1 MPTFHNLNLRLTSPA
16 ALADWLASAPRPLWL
31 PTGSTYHNTYRPDA
45 ASWRGH
51 ASMRSMQ
58 KTYEGYNWDRGPHIF
73 IAVGTQDD
81 GLFVMTP
88 PWLEGIHAGACNI
101 ARFGLEVVGNFAQR
115 PMSHAQLVA
124 LSETAAVLHDWARIG
139 PDINAHRDCMPGRT
153 CPGDAAYAQKADV
166 QALLAFAQQ
175 TPTPTPAYT
184 EHSPILG
191 APRANQTS
199 VIAAIQLAH
208 AERRKQR
215 QRPQPKYPDVTSLML
230 IIGGYFDVCQPVGIN
245 TDLAIAQML
254 HETDWLCSDWCDRPR
269 RNPAGIGVNGNKQR
283 QAPDDPTGWA
293 LLPDGLWHE
302 GLSFPNWYASVPAH
316 VGRLVAYALAPE
328 ARSEAQAVLA
338 AHALAYRP
346 LPLDTQGSAPTL
358 RPLGKVHNPSGR
370 GWAQPGAVYG
380 AKIATIANTL
390 GGG

>member
-1 MPTFHNLNLRLTSPA
+1 MLTISQAYHSPNHESREGAPISLIVLHATVGSLVSARGWLTNPASKASTHYLISKQGEIYQLVSEDRAAWHAGRSLWGGLGSLAIKQQSIGIELENANDGRDPYPA
-16 ALADWLASAPRPLWL
+16 AQVDALRSLVHDLQQRHPQAQIVTHAQIAQPPGRKSDPLGFDVTLLRPRPSP
-31 PTGSTYHNTYRPDA
+31 PT
-45 ASWRGH
+45 
-51 ASMRSMQ
+51 
-58 KTYEGYNWDRGPHIF
+58 
-73 IAVGTQDD
+73 
-81 GLFVMTP
+81 
-88 PWLEGIHAGACNI
+88 
-101 ARFGLEVVGNFAQR
+101 
-115 PMSHAQLVA
+115 
-124 LSETAAVLHDWARIG
+124 
-139 PDINAHRDCMPGRT
+139 
-153 CPGDAAYAQKADV
+153 
-166 QALLAFAQQ
+166 
-175 TPTPTPAYT
+175 YT

-191 APRANQTS
+191 APLANQTS

-208 AERRKQR
+208 AERRMQR

-230 IIGGYFDVCQPVGIN
+230 IIGGYFDVCAPVGIN

-358 RPLGKVHNPSGR
+358 KPLGKVHNPSGR

-390 GGG
+390 AATIAARSIDE